1 MFHRRLLLLLVCL
14 CDIHAPLPA
23 RASQMIV
30 QSFTKEYA
38 VIDDGKSYMPL
49 GWRKWEGEDESDDA
63 MEALGYRRTTF
74 LYKMEVAI
82 VIPILLGILV
92 KLVRRAAKKAKL

>member
-1 MFHRRLLLLLVCL
+1 MFPRRLLLMLVCFT
-14 CDIHAPLPA
+14 AMGTPMPA

-38 VIDDGKSYMPL
+38 VLDEGKTYMPL
-49 GWRKWEGEDESDDA
+49 GWRKWEGDDDSDDA

-82 VIPILLGILV
+82 AIPILLGILV
-92 KLVRRAAKKAKL
+92 KLVRRSMKKANL

>member
-1 MFHRRLLLLLVCL
+1 MLPRRLLLLLVCL

-38 VIDDGKSYMPL
+38 VLDEGKTYMPL

-63 MEALGYRRTTF
+63 MESLGYRRTTL

-82 VIPILLGILV
+82 VIPILLGIFV